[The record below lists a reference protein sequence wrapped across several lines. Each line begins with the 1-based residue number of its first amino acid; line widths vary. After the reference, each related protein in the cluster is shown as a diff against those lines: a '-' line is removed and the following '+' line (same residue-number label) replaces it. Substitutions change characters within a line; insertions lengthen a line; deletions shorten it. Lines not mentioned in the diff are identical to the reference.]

1 MADLKLLIN
10 CHKSITMKKIQTS
23 LFVFAVLAL
32 SAFTFSHKNESSAEK
47 VKWLTWQEAVELNK
61 KAPKKIM
68 VDVYTDW
75 CGWCKVMDRE
85 TFTDDK
91 VSEYLTKNF
100 YCVKLDAEM
109 KESINFNGHKFDYI
123 PNQGRN
129 GVHTLAYSLL
139 DGNMGYPSIV
149 YLTETFERVSI
160 SPGYKKPDQL
170 MNELK
175 FTAEEIYKK
184 QSWNDYVNSKK

>member
-1 MADLKLLIN
+1 
-10 CHKSITMKKIQTS
+10 MKKTIVPAT
-23 LFVFAVLAL
+23 LLLAAGL
-32 SAFTFSHKNESSAEK
+32 AFTAFTFISKNESPAEK
-47 VKWLTWQEAVELNK
+47 VKWLTWQEAAELNK
-61 KAPKKIM
+61 KTPKKIM

-85 TFTDDK
+85 TFTDEK
-91 VSEYLTKNF
+91 VAEYLSKNF

-109 KESINFNGHKFDYI
+109 KEAIDFNGHKFEYI
-123 PNQGRN
+123 ANQGRN

-175 FTAEEIYKK
+175 YTAEEIYKK
-184 QSWNDYVNSKK
+184 QSWNEYVGGKK